1 MKNGG
6 VHDEQPIKNL
16 WELHD
21 FSEFFRLKIHHFPS
35 TSWCVGRKTRPILD
49 TLQLEKELFAI
60 GYLACAYYINT
71 MYIISY
77 IYIICI
83 IYVYHIYISYH
94 IYIYIISYHI
104 YIIYIYIIYI
114 SIYLSNYLLIHP
126 SIHPYISGKR
136 LIQILVTRLR
146 LWEVATAASTD
157 GLHPHLAGRIWGD
170 EGNIMGGLG
179 GYISYTVY
187 IYILSYM
194 FDIELY
200 TVYHNSAS
208 RSYKTI

>member
-71 MYIISY
+71 MYISY

-83 IYVYHIYISYH
+83 IYIYHIYIYH
-94 IYIYIISYHI
+94 IYIISYHI
-104 YIIYIYIIYI
+104 YIIYIIYI
-114 SIYLSNYLLIHP
+114 YIYLSNYLLIHP
-126 SIHPYISGKR
+126 SIHTFLAKDWFKSWWHGFACEKLPQLPQPMACILTWPGGYGEMRGISWGA
-136 LIQILVTRLR
+136 
-146 LWEVATAASTD
+146 W
-157 GLHPHLAGRIWGD
+157 GLHI
-170 EGNIMGGLG
+170 I
-179 GYISYTVY
+179 YCVY
-187 IYILSYM
+187 IYIIIHVWYRVIHCIS
-194 FDIELY
+194 
-200 TVYHNSAS
+200 
-208 RSYKTI
+208 